1 MIIDRQERAARRA
14 GGQAGQEREVF
25 SMNRKTFTV
34 CFLLLWVGNGRICPA
49 TVWAGDAPLAP
60 SLKSLEA
67 ALLERSPTLA
77 AKEALTHASDAAVG
91 PASALPDPMFE
102 FMLQDVGFPDMTI
115 GDAEMSM
122 ATFEVSQN
130 LLFPGKRKARR
141 NAALAEVRVRS
152 LEQERVRKKLL
163 MDLRVLYARLYA
175 ADRESRSLQAARELL
190 GMLNETVAMRYSAGE
205 TDQEAVLKVQ
215 LQGFRI
221 LERLESVQAKRKSLA
236 AGLNGLL
243 DLPADAPFGE
253 VADLPPAVLPPDAL
267 VHGAES
273 ASPEVLVRT
282 AELQTVEK
290 QLHAARMEA
299 WPNLSLG
306 GGAGYREKLDPLAI
320 FRLGVEIPFWRKSKV
335 QATISMREH
344 ERQAAHQD
352 LRESQAMARADL
364 SRSMARM
371 EGASNQV
378 KLYEEAILPQ
388 SSAAL
393 DAARASYA
401 AGQGTF
407 STVIEDFD
415 LWLEA
420 QVGLAQRQAEAF
432 IAWAGVCYLTD
443 LQVGVQGEERG
454 PVQGSGGGG
463 ETVTETDS
471 KESPNGDAKVD

>member
-1 MIIDRQERAARRA
+1 M
-14 GGQAGQEREVF
+14 
-25 SMNRKTFTV
+25 SRKMLAV
-34 CFLLLWVGNGRICPA
+34 CFLLLWAGIGRMVPA
-49 TVWAGDAPLAP
+49 DVSAGDVALAP

-77 AKEALTHASDAAVG
+77 AREELTHASGAAVG

-122 ATFEVSQN
+122 ASFEVRQN

-141 NAALAEVRVRS
+141 NAALAEVQVRS
-152 LEQERVRKKLL
+152 LERERVRRKLL
-163 MDLRVLYARLYA
+163 TKLRVLYARLYA
-175 ADRESRSLQAARELL
+175 TDRESRSLQAARELL
-190 GMLNETVAMRYSAGE
+190 GVLNETVAMRYRVGE

-221 LERLESVQAKRKSLA
+221 LERLESVQARRKGLA

-253 VADLPPAVLPPDAL
+253 VADLPPAALPPDAL
-267 VHGAES
+267 EHWAVS

-282 AELQTVEK
+282 AELDTAEK

-344 ERQAAHQD
+344 ERQAAHQN
-352 LRESQAMARADL
+352 LRESQAMARAEL
-364 SRSMARM
+364 SRSLARM

-420 QVGLAQRQAEAF
+420 RIRLAQRQAEAF
-432 IAWAGVCYLTD
+432 IAWAGVCYLAD
-443 LQVGVQGEERG
+443 LKA
-454 PVQGSGGGG
+454 GGQKEAGGALQEGGRETEG
-463 ETVTETDS
+463 ET
-471 KESPNGDAKVD
+471 KGDANDSGNRGSKTGRVGKTD